1 MWIKGWCADMIKIFL
16 KKLRK
21 LIYDKCFAIL
31 LDDDYEKDF
40 DRNYSKYLRYYRK
53 KHFKIIQK
61 NI

>member
-16 KKLRK
+16 KKVRK

-53 KHFKIIQK
+53 KTF
-61 NI
+61 